1 MKGNKMF
8 KLKFR
13 KSFIVLL
20 ILSIFTISC
29 ATQNKSTGLG
39 GLIGAGTGAAL
50 GGIVDPGAKGKYRT
64 RNVIMGASLG
74 GVAGLIAGSVI
85 GGEMESQKKEAF
97 MKGRASAP
105 QGTSGAMPQLTT
117 PKVESRWIEGRVVG
131 NRYIEGHFEHIILE
145 PVRWN
150 N

>member
-1 MKGNKMF
+1 MKNKNASFLSLTICSLLMF
-8 KLKFR
+8 G
-13 KSFIVLL
+13 
-20 ILSIFTISC
+20 C

-64 RNVIMGASLG
+64 RNVIMGASIG
-74 GVAGLIAGSVI
+74 GVAGLVAGSVI

-97 MKGRASAP
+97 LKGRASAP
-105 QGTSGAMPQLTT
+105 QSPAGAMPQLTT
-117 PKVESRWIEGRVVG
+117 PKVETRWIEGRVVG
-131 NRYIEGHFEHIILE
+131 NRYVEGHFEYIITE

-150 N
+150 D